1 MDRRKAIEEAVKR
14 QQAEPEGLPDRASLP
29 AITTKVPLEP
39 WNPADRIAWEL
50 HQVDRPKLR
59 SDCLSGGPNM
69 FRPCP
74 WLTCKYHLGVD
85 VSDVGSLSVLQ
96 GWDDGRMSCALDAA
110 AEDGMTLEDVGALIG
125 VSRERIRQIEQRS
138 AALIKKEHGDSLK

>member
-1 MDRRKAIEEAVKR
+1 
-14 QQAEPEGLPDRASLP
+14 
-29 AITTKVPLEP
+29 
-39 WNPADRIAWEL
+39 
-50 HQVDRPKLR
+50 
-59 SDCLSGGPNM
+59 M

-74 WLTCKYHLGVD
+74 WLTCKYHLGVE

-110 AEDGMTLEDVGALIG
+110 AEDGMTLEEVGALIG

-138 AALIKKEHGDSLK
+138 TALLNSKHGEELK